1 MRIPILTYQAARIA
15 GNDYATSDLKA
26 LAADLRQITRAGF
39 RIVPLRDV
47 VEAWIESKGDERS
60 DKVVALAC
68 NGGGDFDYLDL
79 PHPTAGVQRSVL
91 STLRD
96 FATEHPREQAQLNIT
111 SFVIASPGA
120 RAVLDSTCMVGK
132 GWWTDA
138 WWRAAIDS
146 GLMHIANHSWDLN
159 HETLPD
165 SVAPGVRRGTFLAI
179 DSKELADHEIRQA
192 AEYLLEH
199 APNPG
204 TALFAYPYGESN
216 GYLANEYFPRYGKEL
231 GVRAA
236 FTAEPAFLSPGCD
249 RWAMPRF
256 VCGRDWTSPDD
267 LRAILD
273 EAAGAGAGRIVVPL
287 RQANVMSP
295 PREAA
300 IAPREAKPKTRPA
313 RIEVAFE
320 SPDGKKVTRAL
331 VPMIFDIDGPRGT
344 YELRVKGTSALSYRR
359 GFELNDSPLRIAA
372 YLNSH
377 LVPDGKTGVTASVMQ
392 GEKTLWSRSFTLN
405 VSNAG
410 PLAERVRASLRE
422 HGTPL
427 MLEDC
432 VDSSAYDIANP
443 SFAAWFDRPDA
454 LSRLAAMRQAG
465 SIDPQEEQALRQFVE
480 DGYMILPVPIE
491 ESLLATLDG
500 ELNDAIERKV
510 EGYEYGSSQRIHH
523 LHLRY
528 PGVRSLWR
536 HPVVMRYLE
545 LVFGVPARPCQ
556 TLTYVFGSQQSAHQD
571 TIHLTPFPA
580 GYMCGVWIALEDVQ
594 PNSGELEVY
603 RGSHRLPR
611 VYMSDGAC
619 AKVTNDD
626 WSQFGR
632 VVATRWQQLLADGKF
647 EKVTYRPKRGTI
659 LVWHENLMHGG
670 SMRIDQSLS
679 RRSIVSH
686 YFADGAIAFYDSSG
700 VAGHVE

>member
-1 MRIPILTYQAARIA
+1 MRIPILTYQAARIG
-15 GNDYATSDLKA
+15 GNDYGANDLKA
-26 LAADLRQITRAGF
+26 LASDLRQITKRGF
-39 RIVPLRDV
+39 RIVPLRHV
-47 VEAWIESKGDERS
+47 VEALLRNEEGELDG
-60 DKVVALAC
+60 KVVALAC

-79 PHPTAGVQRSVL
+79 PHPTAGLQRSVL
-91 STLRD
+91 NTLRD
-96 FATEHPREQAQLNIT
+96 FAAEHPREQGQLSIT
-111 SFVIASPGA
+111 SFVIASPQA

-138 WWRAAIDS
+138 WWCAAIDS

-165 SVAPGVRRGTFLAI
+165 SMSPGVRRGTFLAI
-179 DSKELADHEIRQA
+179 DSKELADREIRQA
-192 AEYLLEH
+192 AEYLRAH

-216 GYLANEYFPRYGKEL
+216 GYLTNEYFPRHGEEL
-231 GVRAA
+231 GIRAA
-236 FTAEPAFLSPGCD
+236 LTAEPAFISPGCD

-256 VCGRDWTSPDD
+256 VCGRDWTSPDE
-267 LRAILD
+267 LGAILD
-273 EAAGAGAGRIVVPL
+273 EAAGARIAV
-287 RQANVMSP
+287 RSREANAMSP
-295 PREAA
+295 PREAT
-300 IAPREAKPKTRPA
+300 IAAREAKPRRQPS
-313 RIEVAFE
+313 RLEVALE
-320 SPDGKKVTRAL
+320 SPDEKKISRAL
-331 VPMIFDIDGPRGT
+331 LPMIFDIDGPRGT
-344 YELRVKGTSALSYRR
+344 YELRVEATSALSYRR
-359 GFELNDSPLRIAA
+359 RVQLHDRALRVAA

-377 LVPDGKTGVTASVMQ
+377 LVPDGKTRVTASVVQ
-392 GEKTLWSRSFTLN
+392 DEKTLWKQSFTLN
-405 VSNAG
+405 ISNSG
-410 PLAERVRASLRE
+410 PLADRVRASLRE
-422 HGTPL
+422 YRTPQ

-443 SFAAWFDRPDA
+443 SLAAWFDRPDA
-454 LSRLAAMRQAG
+454 LARLAAMRAAG
-465 SIDPQEEQALRQFVE
+465 SIDEREERTLRQFVE
-480 DGYMILPVPIE
+480 DGYMILPVSIE
-491 ESLLATLDG
+491 ESLLATLDR
-500 ELNDAIERKV
+500 EIDDAIKRKV

-528 PGVRSLWR
+528 PGVRALWR
-536 HPVVMRYLE
+536 HPAVMRYLE
-545 LVFGVPARPCQ
+545 LVFGVPARACQ
-556 TLTYVFGSQQSAHQD
+556 TLTYVFGSQQGAHQD

-594 PNSGELEVY
+594 PDSGELEVY

-611 VYMSDGAC
+611 VYMSDSAC

-626 WSQFGR
+626 WTEFGR
-632 VVATRWQQLLADGKF
+632 VIATRWQQLLASGKF

-670 SMRIDQSLS
+670 SMRVDRSLS

-700 VAGHVE
+700 AAGHLE